1 MRNVSQSAIEEK
13 NNSQTLLETAE
24 YGGEELRKTNDMI
37 QSIVNDIDSMLEM
50 TGIIENISSQTN
62 ILAMNAAIEA
72 AHAGEFGKGFGII
85 AEEIRNLSE
94 STAENSK
101 NISEVLK
108 KITGRIEDTARSS
121 ESTSKAFT
129 SINEAVK
136 HVAEGLQKISDNA
149 FELSEGSK
157 EILQAMTSLDKTQIE
172 IKEGSG
178 EIQKGVD
185 KIVESMA
192 DVRNLSGEILESL
205 KGIDFGVTDITKV
218 IVRVSDE
225 SNNLRKTIGIMNSEV
240 TKFQVSEG

>member
-1 MRNVSQSAIEEK
+1 M
-13 NNSQTLLETAE
+13 
-24 YGGEELRKTNDMI
+24 
-37 QSIVNDIDSMLEM
+37 
-50 TGIIENISSQTN
+50 GIIFPFYAHFFVVYKSSSLQQLFIIGSIPAGIAVGITAFLITRFT
-62 ILAMNAAIEA
+62 ILHVIKMVSKEM
-72 AHAGEFGKGFGII
+72 
-85 AEEIRNLSE
+85 E
-94 STAENSK
+94 S
-101 NISEVLK
+101 I
-108 KITGRIEDTARSS
+108 
-121 ESTSKAFT
+121 
-129 SINEAVK
+129 
-136 HVAEGLQKISDNA
+136 AEGLQKISDNA

-192 DVRNLSGEILESL
+192 DVRNLSGEILELL

-225 SNNLRKTIGIMNSEV
+225 SNNLKKTIRTMNSEV